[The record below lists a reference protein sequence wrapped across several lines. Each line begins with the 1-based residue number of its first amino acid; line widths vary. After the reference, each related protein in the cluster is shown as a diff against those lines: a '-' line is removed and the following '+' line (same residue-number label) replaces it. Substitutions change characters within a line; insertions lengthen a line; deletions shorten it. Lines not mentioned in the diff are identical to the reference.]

1 MKNIIES
8 LSFRNFRNL
17 EETVMNFSPDINIIY
32 GDNGMGKTNIIETIF
47 ICSTGRS
54 HRTHKISSLI
64 NYEKESA
71 NIVLYKNN
79 GFYKDKINI
88 SLRENERKGVALNG
102 VPLKRISDL
111 FGNVKVVMFSPEDM
125 SLINEG
131 PGARRRFM
139 DMELCQLSRIYCDNL
154 EKYFKVLKQR
164 NNLLKNS
171 NDVKYIKDSLYIW
184 NSQLVEYGKKIIMAR
199 EEFIKNISAFSEEI
213 YKRITGGRE
222 KLGVYYRPESLAEE
236 FGTKLEKSIDRDIY
250 YKMTHNGPHKDD
262 VVFKIN
268 DRDVRVFGSQG
279 QKKSAVLALKLS
291 ETEVIKKETNE
302 MPVLL
307 LDDVMSELD
316 RGRQKFILE
325 NIKGMQIIMTCT
337 GIDDLI
343 YGKSGENKAVFF
355 VNYGKI
361 TVKK

>member
-17 EETVMNFSPDINIIY
+17 EEDVMFFSPDINIIY

-64 NYEKESA
+64 NYDKKFA

-79 GFYKDKINI
+79 GTYKDKINI
-88 SLRENERKGVALNG
+88 SLKENERKGVAING
-102 VPLKRISDL
+102 IPLRRISDL
-111 FGNVKVVMFSPEDM
+111 FGNVKTVMFSPEDM

-139 DMELCQLSRIYCDNL
+139 DMELCQLSRVYCDNL

-171 NDVKYIKDSLYIW
+171 GDVKYIKDSLYIW
-184 NSQLVEYGKKIIMAR
+184 DKQLVEYGVKIIRHR
-199 EEFIKNISAFSEEI
+199 EEFINKISVFAGNIYA
-213 YKRITGGRE
+213 KITGDRE
-222 KLGVYYRPESLAEE
+222 RLGVYYRPESLADELEE
-236 FGTKLEKSIDRDIY
+236 RLKKSIERDIF
-250 YKMTHNGPHKDD
+250 YKMTNNGPHKDD
-262 VVFKIN
+262 ILLKIN
-268 DRDVRVFGSQG
+268 DKDVRMFGSQG

-291 ETEVIKKETNE
+291 ETDVIKEETGE
-302 MPVLL
+302 LPVLL

-316 RGRQKFILE
+316 RSRQEFILD
-325 NIKGMQIIMTCT
+325 NLKGMQIIMTCT
-337 GIDDLI
+337 GIDDLV
-343 YGKSGENKAVFF
+343 YGKNGENKAVFF
-355 VNYGKI
+355 VNNGKI